1 MSTKKQIAEVVRSRL
16 AEVAG
21 RGRVLGQALRVRAD
35 LAAGRRRLRVAYAQL
50 GEEVYARLRDGEMA
64 TDATMTTFRGRID
77 DIKAE
82 VRSRE
87 AELKEIMTGA
97 LGSSPPQQPRAG
109 VSE

>member
-1 MSTKKQIAEVVRSRL
+1 
-16 AEVAG
+16 
-21 RGRVLGQALRVRAD
+21 
-35 LAAGRRRLRVAYAQL
+35 
-50 GEEVYARLRDGEMA
+50 MA